1 MTALVLRRWSV
12 RAVEA
17 WNRNRPIDYK
27 DETQFYLASDVDAL
41 LERVRLLLA
50 DAEMCEEPQCK
61 SCRKCIRLAL
71 SELEPK

>member
-1 MTALVLRRWSV
+1 MTTPRGLRRYV
-12 RAVEA
+12 LFGTFDAGIAAKHGLVGNEV
-17 WNRNRPIDYK
+17 I
-27 DETQFYLASDVDAL
+27 LATDVDAL

-50 DAEMCEEPQCK
+50 DAEMCEEPQCE